1 MDFFGSVLRRPPM
14 GWWDLLDI
22 AIVSFLI
29 YEFLKLI
36 RGTRAVQMGV
46 GTLLIVALF
55 YGSRLAPLQT
65 VNWLIRNALLYV
77 AFAAIVIF
85 QSDIRRAL
93 AHFGQ
98 APFFRYFNRQEAA
111 DETIEEIVVAATM
124 LSSQKVGAIVAV
136 EREIGLR
143 NYIESGIPLD
153 ATLTYDLLVT
163 IFHPG
168 SALHDGA
175 VIIQENRVAAAAC
188 FLPLTVNPRVSREL
202 GTRHRAAIG
211 LTEEGD
217 AVAVI
222 VSEETG
228 DISVAI
234 DGQIERR
241 LSSDDLRNRLRTL
254 VTMRKSK
261 RQIGARCVRFLSMKY
276 SPFRHLGL
284 KCMAVALAA
293 LLWLIVAGDHLVER
307 SLRVPLE
314 YRNIPAELE
323 LVGDPPTEV
332 DVRLRGSSALLGR
345 LEPRDIIAV
354 LDLASARPGSR
365 MFHLRSDEVRAPY
378 GVEVAQVVPGTIAV
392 DLESPDAAPFR
403 SFPRSMANRR
413 RAT

>member
-1 MDFFGSVLRRPPM
+1 MVDFFGSILRRPPI
-14 GWWDLLDI
+14 GWWDLVDI

-46 GTLLIVALF
+46 GTLFIVALF
-55 YGSRLAPLQT
+55 YTSRLAPLQT

-124 LSSQKVGAIVAV
+124 LSAQKVGAIIAV

-163 IFHPG
+163 IFQPK
-168 SALHDGA
+168 SPLHDGA
-175 VIIQENRVAAAAC
+175 VILQENRVAAAAC

-228 DISVAI
+228 NISVAI
-234 DGQIERR
+234 DGRIDRGLTPDE
-241 LSSDDLRNRLRTL
+241 LRDRLRSL
-254 VTMRKSK
+254 VTMRKSR
-261 RQIGARCVRFLSMKY
+261 RQVGAR
-276 SPFRHLGL
+276 
-284 KCMAVALAA
+284 
-293 LLWLIVAGDHLVER
+293 
-307 SLRVPLE
+307 SL
-314 YRNIPAELE
+314 
-323 LVGDPPTEV
+323 
-332 DVRLRGSSALLGR
+332 DV
-345 LEPRDIIAV
+345 
-354 LDLASARPGSR
+354 
-365 MFHLRSDEVRAPY
+365 
-378 GVEVAQVVPGTIAV
+378 
-392 DLESPDAAPFR
+392 
-403 SFPRSMANRR
+403 
-413 RAT
+413 

>member
-1 MDFFGSVLRRPPM
+1 MMEFLGSILRRPPM
-14 GWWDLLDI
+14 GWWDLVDI

-46 GTLLIVALF
+46 GTLFIVAMF
-55 YGSRLAPLQT
+55 YISRLAPLQT
-65 VNWLIRNALLYV
+65 VNWLIRNMVFYV

-124 LSSQKVGAIVAV
+124 LSAQKVGAIIAV

-163 IFHPG
+163 IFNPG

-188 FLPLTVNPRVSREL
+188 FLPLTVNPQISREL

-217 AVAVI
+217 ALAVI

-228 DISVAI
+228 FISVAI
-234 DGQIERR
+234 DGRIDRR
-241 LSSDDLRNRLRTL
+241 LSPDELRSRLRTL
-254 VTMRKSK
+254 ITLRKS
-261 RQIGARCVRFLSMKY
+261 RRHFWARAY
-276 SPFRHLGL
+276 
-284 KCMAVALAA
+284 
-293 LLWLIVAGDHLVER
+293 
-307 SLRVPLE
+307 
-314 YRNIPAELE
+314 
-323 LVGDPPTEV
+323 
-332 DVRLRGSSALLGR
+332 DV
-345 LEPRDIIAV
+345 
-354 LDLASARPGSR
+354 
-365 MFHLRSDEVRAPY
+365 
-378 GVEVAQVVPGTIAV
+378 
-392 DLESPDAAPFR
+392 
-403 SFPRSMANRR
+403 
-413 RAT
+413 

>member
-1 MDFFGSVLRRPPM
+1 MLEFLGGIVRRPPV
-14 GWWDLLDI
+14 GWWDVLDI

-29 YEFLKLI
+29 YEFLLLI

-46 GTLLIVALF
+46 GTLIIVGLF
-55 YGSRLAPLQT
+55 YVSRLAPLQS
-65 VNWLIRNALLYV
+65 VNWLIRNMLVYV

-98 APFFRYFNRQEAA
+98 APFFRYFYRQEAA

-124 LSSQKVGAIVAV
+124 LAAQKVGAIVAV

-175 VIIQENRVAAAAC
+175 VILQENRVAAAAC

-222 VSEETG
+222 VSEESG
-228 DISVAI
+228 QISLAI
-234 DGQIERR
+234 DGRIDRG
-241 LSSDDLRNRLRTL
+241 LTPDDLRARLRSLITL
-254 VTMRKSK
+254 RKSS
-261 RQIGARCVRFLSMKY
+261 RQIGARAY
-276 SPFRHLGL
+276 
-284 KCMAVALAA
+284 
-293 LLWLIVAGDHLVER
+293 
-307 SLRVPLE
+307 
-314 YRNIPAELE
+314 
-323 LVGDPPTEV
+323 
-332 DVRLRGSSALLGR
+332 DV
-345 LEPRDIIAV
+345 
-354 LDLASARPGSR
+354 
-365 MFHLRSDEVRAPY
+365 
-378 GVEVAQVVPGTIAV
+378 
-392 DLESPDAAPFR
+392 
-403 SFPRSMANRR
+403 
-413 RAT
+413 

>member
-1 MDFFGSVLRRPPM
+1 MREYLQNVLRRPPI
-14 GWWDLLDI
+14 GWWDILDI
-22 AIVSFLI
+22 LIVSFLI

-36 RGTRAVQMGV
+36 RGTRAVQMAAGS
-46 GTLLIVALF
+46 LLIVGLF
-55 YGSRLAPLQT
+55 YVSRLLPLQT
-65 VNWLIRNALLYV
+65 LNWMIRNMLAFV

-111 DETIEEIVVAATM
+111 HETIEEVVVAATM
-124 LSSQKVGAIVAV
+124 LSQQKVGAIFAI

-175 VIIQENRVAAAAC
+175 VILQENRVAAAAC

-228 DISVAI
+228 NISLAI
-234 DGQIERR
+234 DGHIERG
-241 LSSDDLRNRLRTL
+241 LGADDLRTRLRTL
-254 VTMRKSK
+254 VTLRRGS
-261 RQIGARCVRFLSMKY
+261 RHIGARAY
-276 SPFRHLGL
+276 
-284 KCMAVALAA
+284 
-293 LLWLIVAGDHLVER
+293 D
-307 SLRVPLE
+307 
-314 YRNIPAELE
+314 
-323 LVGDPPTEV
+323 
-332 DVRLRGSSALLGR
+332 
-345 LEPRDIIAV
+345 
-354 LDLASARPGSR
+354 
-365 MFHLRSDEVRAPY
+365 
-378 GVEVAQVVPGTIAV
+378 
-392 DLESPDAAPFR
+392 
-403 SFPRSMANRR
+403 
-413 RAT
+413 

>member
-1 MDFFGSVLRRPPM
+1 MLDFLSSSGLT
-14 GWWDLLDI
+14 WNALLDI
-22 AIVSFLI
+22 FIVAFLI
-29 YEFLKLI
+29 YQILVFIK
-36 RGTRAVQMGV
+36 GTRAVQMGV

-55 YGSRLAPLQT
+55 YVSRLAPLQT

-124 LSSQKVGAIVAV
+124 LSSQKVGAIIAV

-163 IFHPG
+163 IFQPG
-168 SALHDGA
+168 SPLHDGA
-175 VIIQENRVAAAAC
+175 VILQENRVAAAAC

-228 DISVAI
+228 YISVAI
-234 DGQIERR
+234 DGRIDRR
-241 LSSDDLRNRLRTL
+241 LSPDELRDRLRSL

-261 RQIGARCVRFLSMKY
+261 RQIGAR
-276 SPFRHLGL
+276 
-284 KCMAVALAA
+284 
-293 LLWLIVAGDHLVER
+293 
-307 SLRVPLE
+307 SL
-314 YRNIPAELE
+314 
-323 LVGDPPTEV
+323 
-332 DVRLRGSSALLGR
+332 DV
-345 LEPRDIIAV
+345 
-354 LDLASARPGSR
+354 
-365 MFHLRSDEVRAPY
+365 
-378 GVEVAQVVPGTIAV
+378 
-392 DLESPDAAPFR
+392 
-403 SFPRSMANRR
+403 
-413 RAT
+413 

>member
-1 MDFFGSVLRRPPM
+1 MVDFFGSILRRPPM
-14 GWWDLLDI
+14 GWWDLVDI

-46 GTLLIVALF
+46 GTLLIVVLF

-124 LSSQKVGAIVAV
+124 LSAQKVGAIIAV

-163 IFHPG
+163 IFQPG
-168 SALHDGA
+168 SPLHDGA
-175 VIIQENRVAAAAC
+175 VILQENRIAAAAC

-228 DISVAI
+228 NISVAI
-234 DGQIERR
+234 DGRIDRH
-241 LSSDDLRNRLRTL
+241 LSPDALRDRLRSL
-254 VTMRKSK
+254 VTMRKSR
-261 RQIGARCVRFLSMKY
+261 RQVGAR
-276 SPFRHLGL
+276 
-284 KCMAVALAA
+284 
-293 LLWLIVAGDHLVER
+293 
-307 SLRVPLE
+307 SL
-314 YRNIPAELE
+314 
-323 LVGDPPTEV
+323 
-332 DVRLRGSSALLGR
+332 DV
-345 LEPRDIIAV
+345 
-354 LDLASARPGSR
+354 
-365 MFHLRSDEVRAPY
+365 
-378 GVEVAQVVPGTIAV
+378 
-392 DLESPDAAPFR
+392 
-403 SFPRSMANRR
+403 
-413 RAT
+413 

>member
-1 MDFFGSVLRRPPM
+1 MTEFLASILRRPPM

-46 GTLLIVALF
+46 GTLIIVALF
-55 YGSRLAPLQT
+55 YVSRLAPLQT
-65 VNWLIRNALLYV
+65 VNWLIRNMLLYV

-124 LSSQKVGAIVAV
+124 LSSQKVGAIIAV

-175 VIIQENRVAAAAC
+175 VILQENRVAAAAC

-228 DISVAI
+228 AISVAI
-234 DGQIERR
+234 DGEIDRR
-241 LSSDDLRNRLRTL
+241 LSPDDLRTRLRSL
-254 VTMRKSK
+254 VTTRKSG
-261 RQIGARCVRFLSMKY
+261 RQIGARAY
-276 SPFRHLGL
+276 
-284 KCMAVALAA
+284 
-293 LLWLIVAGDHLVER
+293 
-307 SLRVPLE
+307 
-314 YRNIPAELE
+314 
-323 LVGDPPTEV
+323 
-332 DVRLRGSSALLGR
+332 
-345 LEPRDIIAV
+345 DI
-354 LDLASARPGSR
+354 
-365 MFHLRSDEVRAPY
+365 
-378 GVEVAQVVPGTIAV
+378 
-392 DLESPDAAPFR
+392 
-403 SFPRSMANRR
+403 
-413 RAT
+413 

>member
-1 MDFFGSVLRRPPM
+1 MVDFLGSILRRPPV

-29 YEFLKLI
+29 YEFLLLI

-55 YGSRLAPLQT
+55 YVSRLAPLQT
-65 VNWLIRNALLYV
+65 VNWLIRNMLLYV

-98 APFFRYFNRQEAA
+98 APFFRYFYRQEAA

-124 LSSQKVGAIVAV
+124 LSAQKVGAIVAV

-175 VIIQENRVAAAAC
+175 VILQENRVAAAAC

-222 VSEETG
+222 VSEESG
-228 DISVAI
+228 NISLAI
-234 DGQIERR
+234 DGRIERA
-241 LSSDDLRNRLRTL
+241 LSADDLRERLRSL
-254 VTMRKSK
+254 VTLR
-261 RQIGARCVRFLSMKY
+261 RGRRHIGARAY
-276 SPFRHLGL
+276 
-284 KCMAVALAA
+284 
-293 LLWLIVAGDHLVER
+293 
-307 SLRVPLE
+307 
-314 YRNIPAELE
+314 
-323 LVGDPPTEV
+323 
-332 DVRLRGSSALLGR
+332 DV
-345 LEPRDIIAV
+345 
-354 LDLASARPGSR
+354 
-365 MFHLRSDEVRAPY
+365 
-378 GVEVAQVVPGTIAV
+378 
-392 DLESPDAAPFR
+392 
-403 SFPRSMANRR
+403 
-413 RAT
+413 